1 MKPIKLTMEGFG
13 PYGNKEVIDFTK
25 LESNTLFLIT
35 GATGSGK
42 TTIFDAISYALYGEG
57 SGENREA
64 KDFIS
69 QFSDLDTTTQVELIF
84 ELKGQEYKIRRV
96 PEQLRYKKV
105 GDGTTTQSTV
115 AELEILGKNL
125 NFSGIKDVNDK
136 VNEIIGLDSDQFSQI
151 MMIPQGEF
159 RKMLVAESKEREK
172 ILQKLFDTTLYENIQ
187 QRFRNSEKEMRNE
200 IESRESLL
208 RQAAGRTEYKDDE
221 KMNEYLS
228 VEYYNYSSMFKLTE
242 NLIKNDEKNVEKLKV
257 ENIEYKNK
265 FKKETDKLVKAKKT
279 NEKIEEKEK
288 LKKDLKKEKEKED
301 HIKFQ
306 EEKVE
311 KGKKYLEIKPF
322 EENYND
328 KKKDI
333 KKQEK
338 QQKETKERKEKIDE
352 KFKELKKE
360 NEEVNSK
367 EYLHEIEKT
376 KEDIKEKK
384 NILPKIKEKK
394 EITENLK
401 ESKKQNDKL
410 LEELKSL
417 EKDLTRYKEENKKI
431 DKNFESLIELKDK
444 LNTKENKA
452 VEIKKDI
459 KIKNSIKISQ
469 EEIKNI
475 QGKIKEIIEEKNQ
488 LQKNQ
493 ENKTKD
499 YKDIR
504 ESYFS
509 NMGAILA
516 KELKDGQAC
525 PVCGSKEHVEK
536 AEFQGEDITKKDL
549 DKLEKEV
556 GKITSEINK
565 LENEETSL
573 KQKIKGI
580 KENIENYSK
589 DLKNTEDSLVEL
601 QKQEKEINIEILS
614 INKNVEEVAKQRKK
628 KKKLE
633 KLIEELVQEK
643 EEKSKLLKD
652 IELNITKFQTQI
664 EEINKSL
671 EGKENQ
677 KGILILIQKLEE
689 KLKDKE
695 NKKENINKKYTEIKE
710 EKIRLDEKFKSI
722 EANIEKLEKETLQKD
737 KLFIDKIK
745 EEGLKDKDEYI
756 KSVLEK
762 ENIKK
767 IEEEIKTYKEN
778 IKILQIDIKKL
789 DKETKN
795 LEVVDL
801 EKIKRNISQIEE
813 KITQSSKAITNL
825 ETKIRK
831 SKELIK
837 ELKSSYK
844 KIEEMKKKHSKY
856 SYLSGLVNGR
866 GENGMDKLS
875 LERFVQ
881 IEFFEDIINAA
892 NQRLKKMTEDRYYMK
907 RAEEYTRRRQIGL
920 DLDVFDSY
928 TGKTRSVKTLS
939 GGESFKASLS
949 LALGLSDVVQSY
961 SGGVQLDTIFIDE
974 GFGSLDPE
982 SLENSINCLVDIQQK
997 GRLVGIISHVE
1008 ELKERIDTR
1017 LEVISTNRG
1026 STTQFVVK

>member
-1 MKPIKLTMEGFG
+1 MKPIKLTMEGLG

-125 NFSGIKDVNDK
+125 NFSGINDVNDK

-242 NLIKNDEKNVEKLKV
+242 NLIKDDEKNVEKLK
-257 ENIEYKNK
+257 
-265 FKKETDKLVKAKKT
+265 
-279 NEKIEEKEK
+279 
-288 LKKDLKKEKEKED
+288 KDIKKEKEKED

-328 KKKDI
+328 KKKDL
-333 KKQEK
+333 KEQEEL
-338 QQKETKERKEKIDE
+338 QKERKEKIDE

-677 KGILILIQKLEE
+677 KEILILIQKLEE

-801 EKIKRNISQIEE
+801 EKIKGNISQIEE

-982 SLENSINCLVDIQQK
+982 SLENSINCLVDIQEK